1 MRVANLMV
9 IDRELSQLACFK
21 SLGFYEFINYPE
33 RYVESI
39 AGFFEVPR
47 ASLRPNAVRIAASN
61 NKTSA
66 ADTTR
71 NHHGFVATLR
81 EAEAK
86 LKVADGRFPLEAS
99 DGRVLAAWAAS
110 PAAAAG
116 LPCKAG
122 LNLTVEDRLGCPA
135 LPLPPPSTEPAAT
148 FAMRPLA
155 VIGVGAEGSG
165 HHSIQALFG
174 ADEEPDAASSC
185 TPPWAHHLA
194 YCAKAAKLDNA
205 RLGYA
210 STSSDRVRTAAGC
223 MRDRLAPNASA
234 TTGFAKPSWPWGQ
247 DRGHASVDHYQL
259 LPVLSALTRAGYRT
273 RVLFLHRPPASNVS
287 KNERVG

>member
-99 DGRVLAAWAAS
+99 DGRG
-110 PAAAAG
+110 G
-116 LPCKAG
+116 L
-122 LNLTVEDRLGCPA
+122 R
-135 LPLPPPSTEPAAT
+135 
-148 FAMRPLA
+148 
-155 VIGVGAEGSG
+155 
-165 HHSIQALFG
+165 
-174 ADEEPDAASSC
+174 
-185 TPPWAHHLA
+185 
-194 YCAKAAKLDNA
+194 
-205 RLGYA
+205 
-210 STSSDRVRTAAGC
+210 
-223 MRDRLAPNASA
+223 
-234 TTGFAKPSWPWGQ
+234 
-247 DRGHASVDHYQL
+247 
-259 LPVLSALTRAGYRT
+259 
-273 RVLFLHRPPASNVS
+273 
-287 KNERVG
+287 